1 MHLTAT
7 ILLEGVAIV
16 TEAAELAVL
25 PLRVVQALEAPPGLL
40 VTGFWVRRVDVVVTL
55 ARLTRAP
62 RVRGIAKE
70 ARGTVVASGA
80 CCPIKPAWDLWL
92 CPLKGLVPRHSRQ
105 PEGPPR
111 QRLGPQCASYRAG

>member
-1 MHLTAT
+1 MRQTPEEEGGGGRGREWKSSKRAGKGNRHLTAT

-25 PLRVVQALEAPPGLL
+25 ALRVVQALEAPPGLL
-40 VTGFWVRRVDVVVTL
+40 VTGFWVRRVDVVVTP

-62 RVRGIAKE
+62 HVQGIAKE

-80 CCPIKPAWDLWL
+80 CCPIKPAWDL
-92 CPLKGLVPRHSRQ
+92 
-105 PEGPPR
+105 
-111 QRLGPQCASYRAG
+111 RLAP

>member
-1 MHLTAT
+1 MVVVIPTLNQQK
-7 ILLEGVAIV
+7 
-16 TEAAELAVL
+16 EALRRQHEVL
-25 PLRVVQALEAPPGLL
+25 NLCFSALEAPPGLL

-80 CCPIKPAWDLWL
+80 CCPIKPAWDLRL